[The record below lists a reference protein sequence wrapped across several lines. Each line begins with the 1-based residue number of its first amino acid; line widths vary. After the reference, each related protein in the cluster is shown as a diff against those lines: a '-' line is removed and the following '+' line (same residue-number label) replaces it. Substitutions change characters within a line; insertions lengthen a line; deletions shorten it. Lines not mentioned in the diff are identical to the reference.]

1 MRRREL
7 LTGLLASTTLGA
19 VRAQQSSSKIWRVAC
34 LYPATLGDP
43 ERAVWGAFVSEMRSR
58 GYIEG
63 KNLVLDLRDAK
74 GLMDRIPPIMDDLIA
89 LRPDVIIPIGNQATE
104 AAQHA
109 TSTIPIVM
117 WSTVDPVRWGY
128 VSSLARPGGNTTG
141 AGTVAGATYSKAVE
155 LLHLLVPA
163 AHRVAVLY
171 GQGQN
176 PTFDQVYLDFVKK
189 AVEAIGLTFVP
200 ISAPTPAD
208 RDRDF
213 AEIEAKGCEA
223 LFVALTGQHIGP
235 AIPSRAAKSKLPTV
249 YQIRNFVED
258 GGLAS
263 YGEDHMQIAR
273 RCAYLVDRIF
283 KGTPPAD
290 LPVEE
295 PVTFELAVNLK
306 AAAAI
311 GLTIPDAILA
321 RADRVIE

>member
-1 MRRREL
+1 MLRRDL
-7 LTGLLASTTLGA
+7 LAGLLASATASA

-141 AGTVAGATYSKAVE
+141 AGTVFVATYGKAIE

-163 AHRVAVLY
+163 AHRVAVLLS
-171 GQGQN
+171 GPSQQR
-176 PTFDQVYLDFVKK
+176 FLASARK
-189 AVEAIGLTFVP
+189 AAEAMGLNVVP

-208 RDRDF
+208 LDRAF
-213 AEIEAKGCEA
+213 AEMVAKQCEA
-223 LFVALTGQHIGP
+223 LFVPLTPHNGP
-235 AIPSRAAKSKLPTV
+235 AIPLLAAKSKLPAV
-249 YQIRNFVED
+249 YQLRNLVED

-273 RCAYLVDRIF
+273 RSAYLVDRIF
-283 KGTPPAD
+283 KGTRPSD
-290 LPVEE
+290 LPIEE
-295 PVTFELAVNLK
+295 PVTFILAVNLK
-306 AAAAI
+306 AAAAL

>member
-141 AGTVAGATYSKAVE
+141 AGTVFVATYGKAIE

-171 GQGQN
+171 AASGQE
-176 PTFDQVYLDFVKK
+176 TIDQVYLDLMKK
-189 AVEAIGLTFVP
+189 AV
-200 ISAPTPAD
+200 
-208 RDRDF
+208 
-213 AEIEAKGCEA
+213 
-223 LFVALTGQHIGP
+223 
-235 AIPSRAAKSKLPTV
+235 
-249 YQIRNFVED
+249 
-258 GGLAS
+258 
-263 YGEDHMQIAR
+263 
-273 RCAYLVDRIF
+273 
-283 KGTPPAD
+283 
-290 LPVEE
+290 
-295 PVTFELAVNLK
+295 
-306 AAAAI
+306 
-311 GLTIPDAILA
+311 
-321 RADRVIE
+321 

>member
-1 MRRREL
+1 M
-7 LTGLLASTTLGA
+7 
-19 VRAQQSSSKIWRVAC
+19 
-34 LYPATLGDP
+34 
-43 ERAVWGAFVSEMRSR
+43 
-58 GYIEG
+58 
-63 KNLVLDLRDAK
+63 
-74 GLMDRIPPIMDDLIA
+74 
-89 LRPDVIIPIGNQATE
+89 
-104 AAQHA
+104 
-109 TSTIPIVM
+109 
-117 WSTVDPVRWGY
+117 
-128 VSSLARPGGNTTG
+128 
-141 AGTVAGATYSKAVE
+141 
-155 LLHLLVPA
+155 
-163 AHRVAVLY
+163 
-171 GQGQN
+171 
-176 PTFDQVYLDFVKK
+176 
-189 AVEAIGLTFVP
+189 TFVP

-208 RDRDF
+208 LDRAF
-213 AEIEAKGCEA
+213 AEIEAKECEG
-223 LFVALTGQHIGP
+223 LFVPMTQAHIGP
-235 AIPSRAAKSKLPTV
+235 AIPSCAAKSKLPTV